1 MNTRGGDFSCV
12 FVQNFVFIICILGG
26 DRGRGRGRGGRGGGG
41 NQEDEGDDEEYQ
53 EGN

>member
-1 MNTRGGDFSCV
+1 VISLAF
-12 FVQNFVFIICILGG
+12 FVQNFVFIICKLGG
-26 DRGRGRGRGGRGGGG
+26 DRGQGRGRGRRGGGG

>member
-1 MNTRGGDFSCV
+1 VISLAF
-12 FVQNFVFIICILGG
+12 FVQNFVFIICTLGG
-26 DRGRGRGRGGRGGGG
+26 DRDRGRGRGRRGGGG